1 MSAPRFVVAHHPP
14 RRAAWQLRRVMQ
26 RSRRASAAPRP
37 SWKWLRTPRSRAT
50 CAVPARSFLRRFP
63 LPGMMG
69 ERLFQVIDR
78 DNTGVIDKINY
89 LIAVRLLTKE
99 SAEGK
104 IKRA

>member
-1 MSAPRFVVAHHPP
+1 
-14 RRAAWQLRRVMQ
+14 
-26 RSRRASAAPRP
+26 
-37 SWKWLRTPRSRAT
+37 
-50 CAVPARSFLRRFP
+50 
-63 LPGMMG
+63 MMG